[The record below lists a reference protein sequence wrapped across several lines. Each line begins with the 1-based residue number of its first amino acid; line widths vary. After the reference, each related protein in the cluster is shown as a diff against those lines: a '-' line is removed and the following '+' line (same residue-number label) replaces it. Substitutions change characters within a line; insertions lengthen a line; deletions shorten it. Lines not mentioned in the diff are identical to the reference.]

1 MVQITEYRNAKSL
14 SADNSI
20 LDLEIN
26 HPDYGW
32 IPYTLNMSDE
42 DTTVDNDKLKSIVDT
57 MKVAE
62 YVYPEVPQQDAE
74 VADIIGSL

>member
-1 MVQITEYRNAKSL
+1 MNISKENVRNPAYN
-14 SADNSI
+14 ADGYI
-20 LDLEIN
+20 DLEIN